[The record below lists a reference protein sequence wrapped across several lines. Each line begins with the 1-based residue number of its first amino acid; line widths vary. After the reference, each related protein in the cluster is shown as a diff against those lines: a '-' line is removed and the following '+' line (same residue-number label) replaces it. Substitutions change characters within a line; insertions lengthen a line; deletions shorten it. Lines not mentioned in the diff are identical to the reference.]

1 MEEDSNNEKRIKN
14 ETRRRKLKEEMNR
27 YEEPMKDERADNINK
42 AKKKKK
48 GEGAIE
54 DNEEQLE
61 SQKIE

>member
-27 YEEPMKDERADNINK
+27 YEEPMKDERANNINK
-42 AKKKKK
+42 AKKKK